1 MNAPRL
7 QQCLLLTLASCCLI
21 TEAGRDTHKGAGA
34 TSLSLTRDGHFQLAA
49 DSPASEPVTE
59 MKPAETRRIHA
70 LLPIETQARSTDMNA
85 KAPQAQVNA
94 VREGAWIQK
103 AQPIGHPSASS
114 FVNRTTDWMG
124 LSQMLAGS
132 LAAPAPAPATPTG
145 PTPKPT
151 LPPDRYKAKPKSW
164 PMRAWGSYQRAYEK
178 LKPLRGGAG
187 NVAATAA
194 AAFLGPDSCILKIL
208 YVFYSA
214 DGEDDYPYIPR
225 GCGDMFDF
233 ALNANSIP
241 VPWML
246 IVGALFIITGTHSTA
261 NSADS

>member
-1 MNAPRL
+1 MNALRL
-7 QQCLLLTLASCCLI
+7 QRCALLSALCCI
-21 TEAGRDTHKGAGA
+21 IAHAGRDTRKNVGAA
-34 TSLSLTRDGHFQLAA
+34 SLSLTRDGHFQLAA
-49 DSPASEPVTE
+49 NLAAP
-59 MKPAETRRIHA
+59 KPTLELKPDKPRRIRA
-70 LLPIETQARSTDMNA
+70 LLTETQARTTVVHA
-85 KAPQAQVNA
+85 AAPQRQVMA
-94 VREGAWIQK
+94 VHEGAWIQK
-103 AQPIGHPSASS
+103 AQHPVLPAASS
-114 FVNRTTDWMG
+114 FVNRTNDWMA
-124 LSQMLAGS
+124 LSHMLAGS
-132 LAAPAPAPATPTG
+132 LAKRAPTQPAPTQSG

-151 LPPDRYKAKPKSW
+151 VPPDRYKAKPKSW
-164 PMRAWGSYQRAYEK
+164 PMRAWGEYQQAYEK

-208 YVFYSA
+208 YVFYTA

-233 ALNANSIP
+233 ALDANSMP

-261 NSADS
+261 NSLY

>member
-7 QQCLLLTLASCCLI
+7 QQRLLLLSALCCPI
-21 TEAGRDTHKGAGA
+21 AEAGRDTHKGAGA

-49 DSPASEPVTE
+49 DLAASEPVAE
-59 MKPAETRRIHA
+59 LKPAEPRRIHA
-70 LLPIETQARSTDMNA
+70 LTPMETQAQTTVVNA
-85 KAPQAQVNA
+85 TAPQSQVNA
-94 VREGAWIQK
+94 VREGAWVQK
-103 AQPIGHPSASS
+103 AQPLGHTSASS
-114 FVNRTTDWMG
+114 FVNRTTNWMQ

-132 LAAPAPAPATPTG
+132 LAARAPAPSTPTG

-151 LPPDRYKAKPKSW
+151 VPPDRYKAKPKSW

-208 YVFYSA
+208 YVFYTA

-233 ALNANSIP
+233 ALDANSMP

-261 NSADS
+261 NSL